1 MLANFALWIVIVLIT
16 VFFGWV
22 VTRAWRIRNA
32 ALKWLSVI
40 LSGLLTL
47 VLAGVCLAMMVGFV
61 KFYSPAGT
69 PPQDLKIAGTPE
81 QIQRG
86 QHLADSFCV
95 SCHTTNGKLP
105 LVGGV
110 DMGKDFPMPLGS
122 FVTVNLTPAGPLKDW
137 TDGEILRALR
147 EGVDRNGHKLM
158 MMSNV
163 NVRYMSD
170 EDLQSVIAYLRSQPA
185 MENPTQDPPD
195 QPTLLAAL
203 MAGIGM
209 LPSGN
214 PPVTEA
220 ITAPPKGATA
230 EYGQYLLSYQD
241 CRGCHG
247 ADLTGGTSPF
257 LPKGPSLKV
266 VKGWTQDQFIS
277 TLRNGVDP
285 SGHKLSQAMPWRD
298 LGKLDDDELG
308 AIYKY
313 LVTLQ

>member
-1 MLANFALWIVIVLIT
+1 MLANIAFWFVIVLIT

-22 VTRAWRIRNA
+22 VTRAWRIRNGV
-32 ALKWLSVI
+32 LKWLSVI

-47 VLAGVCLAMMVGFV
+47 LMAAANVAILIGFV

-69 PPQDLKIAGTPE
+69 PPQALKIVGTPE

-110 DMGKDFPMPLGS
+110 DMGKDFPVPLGS
-122 FVTVNLTPAGPLKDW
+122 FVTTNLTPAGPLKDW
-137 TDGEILRALR
+137 TDGEILRTLR

-170 EDLQSVIAYLRSQPA
+170 EDIQSVIAYLRSQPA
-185 MENPTQDPPD
+185 AENPTQDPPD
-195 QPTLLAAL
+195 RPTLLAAL
-203 MAGIGM
+203 MAGIGL

-214 PPVTEA
+214 PPVTSA
-220 ITAPPKGATA
+220 ITAPPKGVTA

-247 ADLTGGTSPF
+247 PDLNGGTSPF
-257 LPKGPSLKV
+257 LPKGPSLRV
-266 VKGWTQDQFIS
+266 VKGWTQEQFVS
-277 TLRNGVDP
+277 TLRDGVDP
-285 SGHKLSQAMPWRD
+285 SGHNLSQAMPWRD

-308 AIYKY
+308 AIFKY
-313 LVTLQ
+313 LITLQ